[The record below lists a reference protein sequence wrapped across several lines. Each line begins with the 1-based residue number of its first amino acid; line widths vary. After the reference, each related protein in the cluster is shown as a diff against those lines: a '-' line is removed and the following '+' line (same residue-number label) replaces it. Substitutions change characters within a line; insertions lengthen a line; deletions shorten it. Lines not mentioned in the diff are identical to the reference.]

1 MRATTSTGG
10 RWTSA
15 FRRVI
20 DELAELVLPQR
31 CLVCERFGAALHDAC
46 AEALPRA
53 EGRRCEVCWTR
64 LGHARRCPR
73 CIEGGATLDGRRAAL
88 LFDGDTR
95 RAVLEAK
102 FGGISTLLPPLGRVA
117 ASVVPRSWDVEVIA
131 PIPLHPSRL
140 RKRGFNQA
148 EVIARA
154 VGTVLERPVE
164 SRMLRR
170 ARSTAA
176 QAQLDAAH
184 RALNVEGAFVVSKA
198 GVASGRRVLVVDDVS
213 TTGATL
219 EAAAR
224 ALRIDGA
231 SGVYALTVA
240 IED

>member
-1 MRATTSTGG
+1 MPASTSTG
-10 RWTSA
+10 T
-15 FRRVI
+15 RRPSMLRQVI

-31 CLVCERFGAALHDAC
+31 CLVCERFGAALHEAC

-64 LGHARRCPR
+64 LGHVGRCPR
-73 CIEGGATLDGRRAAL
+73 CLEAGSVLDGRRAAL
-88 LFDGDTR
+88 LFDGDTH
-95 RAVLEAK
+95 RAILEAK
-102 FGGISTLLPPLGRVA
+102 FGGVSALLPPLGRVA
-117 ASVVPRSWDVEVIA
+117 ATAVPRAWDFEVIA
-131 PIPLHPSRL
+131 PVPLHPSRL

-154 VGTVLERPVE
+154 VGSALERPVE
-164 SRMLRR
+164 ARMLRR

-184 RALNVEGAFVVSKA
+184 RAANVEGAFAVSKPGA
-198 GVASGRRVLVVDDVS
+198 ALGRRVLVIDDVT

-224 ALRIDGA
+224 ALRLDGA
-231 SGVYALTVA
+231 RAVYALAVA